1 MNFQEKSRNVKRN
14 LSQSRTKLTQ
24 NGVNLSE
31 KVKRK
36 IDQSNAKNE
45 EEKL

>member
-1 MNFQEKSRNVKRN
+1 MNLQEKSRNVKRN

-24 NGVNLSE
+24 NGVNL